1 MNDFEKIT
9 GENPLFFAPLAG
21 YSDSPAR
28 RVVRRHGCG
37 TVITELVSSEGI
49 IRYNRKTMDLL
60 RFHDEEKPIGIQLFG
75 RSPEVMGEA
84 AAIVEKEYRPD
95 FIDINLGCPAR
106 RVIRGGEG
114 AGAALLR
121 EPEMVYRIAKR
132 IRERITIPLSAKI
145 RTGWDSNTMNYH
157 EIVKALEDGGV
168 SFIIVHGR
176 TVAQKYA
183 GEADWNIIGEIAEFS
198 NIPVVGNGDINSHDN
213 ALERL
218 NTSGCSGVMIGR
230 GAVGNPWIF
239 SGKTPDVKEIVRQ
252 VREHLDMMLE
262 FYGEK
267 GIRLLRK
274 HFAGYIHSFKNAS
287 RIRGLL
293 VTAESREE
301 ILEILDSI
309 EIAEKEY

>member
-9 GENPLFFAPLAG
+9 SGNPLFFAPLAG

-28 RVVRRHGCG
+28 RIARRHGCG
-37 TVITELVSSEGI
+37 PVITELVSSEGI
-49 IRYNRKTMDLL
+49 IRHNKKTLDLL
-60 RFHDEEKPIGIQLFG
+60 RFHEEERPLGIQLFG

-84 AAIVEKEYRPD
+84 AAIVEKEYGPD

-114 AGAALLR
+114 AGSALLR
-121 EPEMVYRIAKR
+121 EPERVRRIAGR

-145 RTGWDSNTMNYH
+145 RTGWDNNTRNYH
-157 EIVKALEDGGV
+157 EVVRALEEGGV

-198 NIPVVGNGDINSHDN
+198 KLPVVGNGDIDSYDG
-213 ALERL
+213 AQERL
-218 NTSGCSGVMIGR
+218 KSSGCSGVMIGR

-239 SGKTPDVKEIVRQ
+239 SGERPGVEEIVRQ
-252 VREHLDMMLE
+252 VREHLDLMIG
-262 FYGEK
+262 FHGEK

-274 HFAGYIHSFKNAS
+274 HYTGYIHSFKNAAK
-287 RIRGLL
+287 IRRSL

-301 ILEILDSI
+301 IIKILDSLS
-309 EIAEKEY
+309 